1 MDGSTAKLAALLA
14 EHGVTLA
21 RLEPAPPLP
30 ARKETLARVLATP
43 PLICLGDQIGPCA
56 ACHRPTHKYGRGA
69 RSPLCE
75 YCDAKAVER
84 WGRTLRAG

>member
-1 MDGSTAKLAALLA
+1 MSAAETRNHDGRPCT
-14 EHGVTLA
+14 
-21 RLEPAPPLP
+21 APPTEP
-30 ARKETLARVLATP
+30 DASAR
-43 PLICLGDQIGPCA
+43 ICPGDQIGPCA

-84 WGRTLRAG
+84 WGRKLRAD

>member
-1 MDGSTAKLAALLA
+1 
-14 EHGVTLA
+14 
-21 RLEPAPPLP
+21 
-30 ARKETLARVLATP
+30 VLATP
-43 PLICLGDQIGPCA
+43 PLICPGDQIGPCA

-84 WGRTLRAG
+84 WGRKLRTD